1 MKIHFTTR
9 SKSDIAEIVEYISQ
23 DNPQAAGEWTDSI
36 FNSIKKL
43 YDFPE
48 IGRIVPEY
56 SEDTIREIIQ
66 GRYRIV
72 YKINRTQRE
81 IYIITVHHSRRLM
94 I

>member
-9 SKSDIAEIVEYISQ
+9 SKSDIAEILVYTSQ
-23 DNPQAAGEWTDSI
+23 DNPQAAREWADPI

-48 IGRIVPEY
+48 MGRIVPEY
-56 SEDTIREIIQ
+56 SEDTIREIIK

-72 YKINRTQRE
+72 YKINHSKEE
-81 IYIITVHHSRRLM
+81 IYIITVYHSRRLM